1 MLEKYR
7 QAVRGR
13 RQVVFARITNV
24 SHGPRSASVPAI
36 RYYYFCFDEYRTLYW
51 FLISYKKYIYIIQ

>member
-7 QAVRGR
+7 QSVRGR

-24 SHGPRSASVPAI
+24 SHGPRSASVPAT
-36 RYYYFCFDEYRTLYW
+36 RYFILFILTNTYRVC
-51 FLISYKKYIYIIQ
+51 IM

>member
-1 MLEKYR
+1 MLEKCR

-24 SHGPRSASVPAI
+24 SHGPRSSSVPAI
-36 RYYYFCFDEYRTLYW
+36 RYCTL
-51 FLISYKKYIYIIQ
+51 FVSTNIVPNIGF